1 MKRLSVYTMIVG
13 CVTLLSC
20 DKAVEPPTTGG
31 ITLRIVMGS
40 DGGSASA
47 AAASQETQSSRPHLD
62 SALVILTGP
71 TPKTVSVTPPTN
83 VTIDGLSAG
92 LYGVALEGWQNDEVV
107 FAGRVTGVQV
117 VAGQDNA
124 VTDALLIPTTLSFSA
139 VGETR
144 QLDGPTGTSWLSS
157 NEIVATVDATTGLV
171 TAVSNGEA
179 TITGTLA
186 SATAEATAA
195 VAQQVAAVTVTPAT
209 DTLIALGRMAQLTA
223 TATDSHGNSV
233 SGAAFTWRSSDE
245 AAATVNATGL
255 VTSVAAGSVTI
266 TATSEGVEGVSGSL
280 KMRVVEADLTG
291 IRDLLVDL
299 YVLRLIAQVNE
310 NTAARLRDALLEV
323 ALSVTQG
330 NLAAVHSAL
339 TTAQSEVMASADANE
354 NDVVLFAV
362 LRLVF
367 DHAERLLNL

>member
-1 MKRLSVYTMIVG
+1 
-13 CVTLLSC
+13 
-20 DKAVEPPTTGG
+20 
-31 ITLRIVMGS
+31 
-40 DGGSASA
+40 
-47 AAASQETQSSRPHLD
+47 
-62 SALVILTGP
+62 
-71 TPKTVSVTPPTN
+71 VTPPTN
-83 VTIDGLSAG
+83 VTIDDLSPG
-92 LYGVALEGWQNDEVV
+92 TYGVALEGWLNDEVV

-117 VAGQDNA
+117 VAERDNA
-124 VTDALLIPTTLSFSA
+124 VTDVCVIPTTLSFGA
-139 VGETR
+139 IGETR
-144 QLDGPTGTSWLSS
+144 QLNCPTGTSWLSS

-209 DTLIALGRMAQLTA
+209 ETLIALGRMAQLTA

-266 TATSEGVEGVSGSL
+266 TATSEGVSGSL
-280 KMRVVEADLTG
+280 EMRVVEADLTG